1 MKNTRK
7 GFTLVELLAV
17 IVILAIIM
25 IIAIP
30 AVLSTMEQARQKT
43 FSEYV
48 TKVHNAA
55 NNFYLKNISFDTD
68 AVGKT
73 VSIANGT
80 CYVYTLAQIGMT
92 STGDYQGAAAVCV
105 KDTDIKVL
113 VRLTDKNYHNKSVA
127 NSFGWWNFSDAGEVD
142 VKTGLATGAATN
154 FDDVDS
160 VSSTALEAALGQK
173 KTSAL
178 TDNKAG
184 KATA

>member
-1 MKNTRK
+1 MKDTRK

-55 NNFYLKNISFDTD
+55 NNFYLKNRSFDETQ
-68 AVGKT
+68 VGTKLDVT
-73 VSIANGT
+73 GGT
-80 CYVYTLAQIGMT
+80 CYVYDLAQIGMT
-92 STGDYQGAAAVCV
+92 STGDYTGNAAVCQIG
-105 KDTDIKVL
+105 TNTKVL

-127 NSFGWWNFSDAGEVD
+127 SADGWWNFTDAGEVS
-142 VKTGLATGAATN
+142 VKDALATGEKSFGTTTSAM
-154 FDDVDS
+154 
-160 VSSTALEAALGQK
+160 LEAALGQSRS
-173 KTSAL
+173 T
-178 TDNKAG
+178 KAEDL
-184 KATA
+184 KA